1 MEAVVGVLS
10 TVLGAIAG
18 FFHTIGDV
26 HELVIE
32 LFGPF
37 GVTFFL
43 FGFFG
48 LLMTFLWFVF
58 RFLDKKR
65 LAMPTVFFTIFFL
78 IFLGGNLLML
88 SQATEPEK
96 DAAAAAEQ
104 SAEYPAS
111 ADQAAV

>member
-1 MEAVVGVLS
+1 MEAVFGVLS
-10 TVLGAIAG
+10 TALGAIAG
-18 FFHTIGDV
+18 FFHTVGDV

-37 GVTFFL
+37 GTTFFL

-48 LLMTFLWFVF
+48 LLMTFLWFLF

-88 SQATEPEK
+88 SQASRAEQ
-96 DAAAAAEQ
+96 DSAAAAEQ
-104 SAEYPAS
+104 QAEYSPGE
-111 ADQAAV
+111 DQASV

>member
-1 MEAVVGVLS
+1 MEAVFGVLS

-18 FFHTIGDV
+18 FFHMVGDV
-26 HELVIE
+26 HELIIK

-37 GVTFFL
+37 GTTFFM

-48 LLMTFLWFVF
+48 LLMTFLWFLF
-58 RFLDKKR
+58 RFIDKKR

-88 SQATEPEK
+88 SQASQEEK
-96 DAAAAAEQ
+96 APEQ
-104 SAEYPAS
+104 SAEYS
-111 ADQAAV
+111 VGEDQAAV

>member
-1 MEAVVGVLS
+1 MEAVFGVLS

-18 FFHTIGDV
+18 FFHMVGDV
-26 HELVIE
+26 HELVIK

-37 GVTFFL
+37 GTTFFL

-48 LLMTFLWFVF
+48 LLMTFLWFLF

-88 SQATEPEK
+88 SQASQEK
-96 DAAAAAEQ
+96 DAAPATEQ
-104 SAEYPAS
+104 SAEYS
-111 ADQAAV
+111 AGEDQAAV

>member
-1 MEAVVGVLS
+1 MEAVFGVLS

-18 FFHTIGDV
+18 FFHMVGDV
-26 HELVIE
+26 HELVIK

-37 GVTFFL
+37 GTTFFL

-48 LLMTFLWFVF
+48 LLMTFLWFLF

-88 SQATEPEK
+88 SQATEAEK
-96 DAAAAAEQ
+96 DAAPATEQ
-104 SAEYPAS
+104 SAEYA
-111 ADQAAV
+111 AGEDQAAV